1 MSVPSRAGAAAV
13 EIDGSTVAR
22 AFAKSIA
29 LAKGVLRE
37 HGFEAQVSVSRMNE
51 GSVICAITL
60 GPKQGSAPGVDEPGE
75 CVATTRPLGRAMV
88 DLILG
93 DDASFLT

>member
-13 EIDGSTVAR
+13 EIDGSTAAR
-22 AFAKSIA
+22 AFAESIEKEKA
-29 LAKGVLRE
+29 APVADE
-37 HGFEAQVSVSRMNE
+37 H
-51 GSVICAITL
+51 T
-60 GPKQGSAPGVDEPGE
+60 E